1 MTPQTLQID
10 RRLHHRVKEA
20 KARSCAPTSID
31 VPIAELE
38 ALQRALWAAIER
50 ANKLEDRL
58 ANRPVTKRVPYLR
71 LCRPEDMGNPGS
83 QSDEVSSRGTA
94 GISNR

>member
-20 KARSCAPTSID
+20 KARSSAPTTIE

-38 ALQRALWAAIER
+38 ALQRALWAEIDR
-50 ANKLEDRL
+50 ANALEDRL
-58 ANRPVTKRVPYLR
+58 AGRQVTKRVPYLR
-71 LCRPEDMGNPGS
+71 VFRPEDGPPS
-83 QSDEVSSRGTA
+83 PA
-94 GISNR
+94 